1 MSHSTVEYDYEQVSE
16 SGISITHF
24 RVAES
29 ERRNGIGSAVM
40 SALLDRFAAEGYEY
54 VVVNIRGGQ
63 ISRRFLTEKHGM
75 KIVEGPNPD
84 GFVTAER
91 SLADRAD

>member
-1 MSHSTVEYDYEQVSE
+1 MSHSTIEYDYEQASE

-91 SLADRAD
+91 NLADRAD